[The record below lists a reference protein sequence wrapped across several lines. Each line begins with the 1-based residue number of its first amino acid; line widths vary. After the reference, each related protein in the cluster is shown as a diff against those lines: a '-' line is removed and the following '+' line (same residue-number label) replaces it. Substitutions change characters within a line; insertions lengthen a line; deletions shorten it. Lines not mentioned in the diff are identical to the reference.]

1 MTLNDIGRM
10 LKLAKVPQSKTI
22 QTTYPNPSFVV
33 LVPAASY
40 FIIVNVVGQ
49 LKMRTDNVQVQMLE
63 HARDVRAGEHVFVK
77 VTGKTEP
84 AGRPWDDA
92 GMPEA
97 FYRRVRMRTAR
108 ARNRSVMI
116 DCTSVVL

>member
-40 FIIVNVVGQ
+40 FIIANVVGQ
-49 LKMRTDNVQVQMLE
+49 LKLRTDNVQVQVLE

-77 VTGKTEP
+77 VTGHQGAVKRDVRTET
-84 AGRPWDDA
+84 RQSHWQ
-92 GMPEA
+92 
-97 FYRRVRMRTAR
+97 RR
-108 ARNRSVMI
+108 RSVNHAVVI
-116 DCTSVVL
+116 DCFAVAL